1 VGLIKK
7 HKIKSTSILI
17 IINKKNSNKK
27 VSFEDIL
34 YRNDNMTV
42 PIMSSIAALLVL
54 AQNII

>member
-1 VGLIKK
+1 MGLIKK
-7 HKIKSTSILI
+7 HKIKSTSILT

-27 VSFEDIL
+27 VSFEAIL
-34 YRNDNMTV
+34 YRNANMTV